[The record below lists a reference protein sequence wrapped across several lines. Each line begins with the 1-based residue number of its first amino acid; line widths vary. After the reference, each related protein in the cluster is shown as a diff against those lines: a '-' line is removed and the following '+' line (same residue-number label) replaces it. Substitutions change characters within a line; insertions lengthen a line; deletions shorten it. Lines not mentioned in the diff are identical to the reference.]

1 MILIHVILYTEKYL
15 ILFCPFCPSCQW
27 AKLRPTKNS
36 CLKLSFNKTRR
47 RRAKITL
54 YTILFI
60 WFFSH
65 MCHKISK
72 EWGKYV
78 TFLFVSVI
86 FCKLN
91 SFINIKQTIQCIIFA
106 YCIFFDVEL
115 VAKKSENELIGNKIR
130 YTVCWKHLNK
140 LKVKIFLMINFLK
153 PEPSDRVLDML
164 LVIHIAAF
172 SHI

>member
-15 ILFCPFCPSCQW
+15 ILFCPFRPSCQW

-54 YTILFI
+54 IQYCLFG
-60 WFFSH
+60 FFLICVTKSAKNGAKCNFFICISH
-65 MCHKISK
+65 
-72 EWGKYV
+72 
-78 TFLFVSVI
+78 

-115 VAKKSENELIGNKIR
+115 VTKKSENELIGNKIR

>member
-15 ILFCPFCPSCQW
+15 ILFCPFRPSCQW

-65 MCHKISK
+65 VSQNQQRMGQICNFFICISH
-72 EWGKYV
+72 
-78 TFLFVSVI
+78 

-115 VAKKSENELIGNKIR
+115 VTKKSENELIGNKIR